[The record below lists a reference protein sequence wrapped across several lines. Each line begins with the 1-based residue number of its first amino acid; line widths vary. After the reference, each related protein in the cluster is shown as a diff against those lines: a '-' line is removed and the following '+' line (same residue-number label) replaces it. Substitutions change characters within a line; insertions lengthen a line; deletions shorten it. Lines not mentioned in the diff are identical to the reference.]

1 MFKLNIRNKILF
13 AFILLAA
20 IPIFIT
26 SLVIDWR
33 AGTSAE
39 SAIEEQV
46 KSRLLSLREVKKAQ
60 VESYFKNLSRQMKSY
75 SVDPAI
81 IFRASDFNKAVE
93 VAAHE
98 EDAEAISAWRAGIV
112 ETYEKTYPE
121 TFAQINGIDTSTQLS
136 SIPAV
141 LDVAALQLQFKFI
154 ALNDNPFGKKHTLI
168 DPDDGTL
175 YAEAHAIHHPQMMQ
189 LLDKLDVS
197 DIYLINQQGRVVY
210 STQKNIDLG
219 TSLEDGPFKDSGLGN
234 AYKATKASDD
244 YEHVAL
250 TDFTAYQPD
259 FNRQFAF
266 MASTIQDTSDDDANE
281 SLGVLV
287 FKIPFTQINAIVS
300 NEQQWE
306 NIGLGQTGEIMLVGN
321 DNKLRSMSRQ
331 LHQGAE
337 SFIARLTSHNIDA
350 DVINKIQHQQSPA
363 GWLSIKSAAS
373 EAVLKGETGILTTTN
388 YLGTEVLT
396 AYAPLKVAGLSWGI
410 LSEINSEEAFHANKQ
425 LVQDIRTTAIIIAIL
440 MISIASILG
449 WIFAS
454 TITRPIITLSKH
466 VSEIESESDL
476 TRHIE
481 VKGECEVGQ
490 MAIAFNSML
499 EKFRVILDQVT
510 HTTEQLKSASDNM
523 TELTNETSNEV
534 VEQSQEIDQIS
545 GAIQQMTASVN
556 DISENAN
563 LAAEAANQA
572 TDQAKTGNDVVKN
585 TIESINTLNQEFDQA
600 KQVMQ
605 SLSQKSDSIGSV
617 LDVIKNIAEQ
627 TNLLAL
633 NAAIEAARAGEQ
645 GRGFAVVADE
655 VRTLAS
661 RTQDSTIEIE
671 KMISELQVDSH
682 AAVEVIDR
690 GYTQMQDTV
699 VQAMAAGDAL
709 GKIITSV
716 DSINAMNN
724 TIASAAEQ
732 QNVMT
737 SQVNDNI
744 SHINSR
750 TENSTQRAQQSSS
763 HSSDVSDMTKGL
775 KTLVNQFKT

>member
-1 MFKLNIRNKILF
+1 LFKLNIRNKILF

-20 IPIFIT
+20 VPIFIT

-39 SAIEEQV
+39 SAVEEQV

-60 VESYFKNLSRQMKSY
+60 IENYFKSLSRQMKSS

-81 IFRASDFNKAVE
+81 VFRASDFNKAFE
-93 VAAHE
+93 VATQE
-98 EDAEAISAWRAGIV
+98 EDAEAIEAWHSGV
-112 ETYEKTYPE
+112 SETYKNSYAETY
-121 TFAQINGIDTSTQLS
+121 AQLNGVNVNTKMNT
-136 SIPAV
+136 IPQN
-141 LDVAALQLQFKFI
+141 LDVAALQLQFKYI
-154 ALNDNPFGKKHTLI
+154 TLNDNPFGEKHTLI
-168 DPDDGTL
+168 DPDDETP

-189 LLDKLDVS
+189 LLHKLDIS
-197 DIYLINQQGRVVY
+197 DIYLINMQGHVVY

-219 TSLEDGPFKDSGLGN
+219 TSLEDGPFKDSSLGN
-234 AYKATKASDD
+234 VYKATKASDD
-244 YEHVAL
+244 YEYVAL
-250 TDFTAYQPD
+250 TDFAAYQAD
-259 FNRQFAF
+259 FDQQFAF
-266 MASTIQDTSDDDANE
+266 MGSIIQDTSDDDANE

-287 FKIPFTQINAIVS
+287 FKIPLTQINAIVS

-321 DNKLRSMSRQ
+321 DHKLRSMSRQ
-331 LHQGAE
+331 LYQNTE
-337 SFIARLTSHNIDA
+337 SFITTLQEHKIDP
-350 DVINKIQHQQSPA
+350 DVINKIQYQKNPA

-388 YLGTEVLT
+388 YLGREILT
-396 AYAPLKVAGLSWGI
+396 AYAPLKIAGLSWGI
-410 LSEINSEEAFHANKQ
+410 LSEINSEEAFYAKKQ
-425 LVQDIRTTAIIIAIL
+425 LVQNIRTTAIIIAIL
-440 MISIASILG
+440 MISIASVLG

-481 VKGECEVGQ
+481 VKGSCEIGQ
-490 MAIAFNSML
+490 MAVAFNSML

-523 TELTNETSNEV
+523 TNLTNETSNEV
-534 VEQSQEIDQIS
+534 VEQSEEIDQIT

-556 DISENAN
+556 EISENAN

-572 TDQAKTGNDVVKN
+572 TDQAKTGNDVVN
-585 TIESINTLNQEFDQA
+585 RTIESINTLNQDFDQA
-600 KQVMQ
+600 KKVME
-605 SLSQKSDSIGSV
+605 SLSHKSDSIGSV

-671 KMISELQVDSH
+671 KMISELQVGSH
-682 AAVEVIDR
+682 DAVEVIER

-716 DSINAMNN
+716 DSINSMNN

-737 SQVNDNI
+737 SQVNSNI

-750 TENSTQRAQQSSS
+750 AENATQRAQQSSS
-763 HSSDVSDMTKGL
+763 HSSDVSAMTMGL
-775 KTLVNQFKT
+775 KTLVDQFKT